1 MISRRLTKDGSF
13 TLYSEQYKQTFH
25 SINGSKTEADHVF
38 LRASGVENM
47 LTAGQHVRVLEVGFG
62 TGLNF
67 FLTADL
73 ALQHKAKLHYWAFEQ
88 DLLSGDVM
96 TSLSFEQLISHPG
109 LFKQFI
115 QWRNAQK
122 AVAAP
127 GLLSWEFNDS
137 LSLCIILGD
146 AITSTPPNEQ
156 VDAIYLDAFSPD
168 QNPELWTVSF
178 FEKLYK
184 SLARGRKLS
193 TYSAKSQVR
202 KNMNAAGFHTTR
214 QPGPPGK
221 REMLVATKPTH
232 NI

>member
-25 SINGSKTEADHVF
+25 SINGSKTESNHVF
-38 LRASGVENM
+38 LDASGVKDL
-47 LTAGQHVRVLEVGFG
+47 LTDGQHVRLLEVGFG

-73 ALQHKAKLHYWAFEQ
+73 ALKYHANLHYWAYEK
-88 DLLSGDVM
+88 DLLSEDVLA
-96 TSLSFEQLISHPG
+96 SLSFEHHLTHPALIS
-109 LFKQFI
+109 QFI
-115 QWRNAQK
+115 QWRKTVKTVNTT
-122 AVAAP
+122 
-127 GLLSWEFNDS
+127 GLLRWVFNDS
-137 LSLCIILGD
+137 LCLQIILGD
-146 AITSTPPNEQ
+146 ATRSTPPKEL

-184 SLARGRKLS
+184 SLANNGKLS

-202 KNMNAAGFHTTR
+202 KDLNAAGFKTTKL
-214 QPGPPGK
+214 PGPPGK
-221 REMLVATKPTH
+221 REMLVATKTH
-232 NI
+232 